1 LKSNEA
7 ISFWLT
13 QPRRRRIA
21 RLKMYQIR
29 QECRLLPHLRELYFR
44 REVMMAIK
52 KEGEPKGR
60 LGNQGYQE
68 GNQGRE
74 HSNPEGQRKDLDGEG
89 GKQGKQ
95 VEPIGS
101 EAKIKGHR

>member
-1 LKSNEA
+1 
-7 ISFWLT
+7 
-13 QPRRRRIA
+13 
-21 RLKMYQIR
+21 
-29 QECRLLPHLRELYFR
+29 
-44 REVMMAIK
+44 MAVK
-52 KEGEPKGR
+52 KKDEPQGR

-74 HSNPEGQRKDLDGEG
+74 HDTPEGQRKDLDGQG

>member
-1 LKSNEA
+1 
-7 ISFWLT
+7 
-13 QPRRRRIA
+13 
-21 RLKMYQIR
+21 
-29 QECRLLPHLRELYFR
+29 
-44 REVMMAIK
+44 MAVK
-52 KEGEPKGR
+52 KKGEPQGR

-74 HSNPEGQRKDLDGEG
+74 YNTPEAQQKDLDGQG

-101 EAKIKGHR
+101 EAKPKDTGKRI

>member
-1 LKSNEA
+1 
-7 ISFWLT
+7 
-13 QPRRRRIA
+13 
-21 RLKMYQIR
+21 
-29 QECRLLPHLRELYFR
+29 
-44 REVMMAIK
+44 MAVK
-52 KEGEPKGR
+52 KKGEPQGR

-74 HSNPEGQRKDLDGEG
+74 HNSPEEQRKDLDGQG

-101 EAKIKGHR
+101 EAKTKGHR